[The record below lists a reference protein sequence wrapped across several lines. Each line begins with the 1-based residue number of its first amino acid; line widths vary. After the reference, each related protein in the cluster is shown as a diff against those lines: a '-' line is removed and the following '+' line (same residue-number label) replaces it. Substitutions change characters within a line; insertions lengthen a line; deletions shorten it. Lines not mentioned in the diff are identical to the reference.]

1 MSRLCV
7 AAPFAVGVALLGA
20 QSAVAVRTNMPYA
33 DARPIL
39 SKLPADLM
47 PAALRGLTS
56 LDLEAA
62 WPKWVSSRDREIRA
76 RLARGDDDSVINFLL
91 FGVTFTKQPRI
102 TERNMDDRLANSTSI
117 VQGRIADMAAGIASP
132 GSNGRLQFA
141 RAVVQRKGIDP
152 GQATGRDKVRSY
164 LNGEVKR
171 FLAER
176 EAVADRAAGLA
187 AQAQNDP
194 DVASEAASLF
204 QNRGLSSDTTI
215 FIDFAIEESLKAI
228 KSSRL
233 LAVAPGSLRRIAI
246 VGPGFDF
253 TDKREGYD
261 FYPPQTIQPFA
272 VLDSL
277 IRLGLA
283 KRDDLKVTTFDLSP
297 RINQHLQGARER
309 ARAGGAYVL
318 QLPRETAYPW
328 NPLLMAYWRH
338 LGDNVGEETPAVASP
353 PGVKMR
359 AVRIRPS
366 VVLSVTPQDLNL
378 VLQRLAPLAD
388 NEQFDLI
395 IATNILIYYDDFEQ
409 ALALAN
415 VWKMLR
421 PGGLFLV
428 NSASKLISSTGYTDV
443 RYSQQ
448 SSSKD
453 RVFWYQ
459 KSNGRD

>member
-1 MSRLCV
+1 MKRLWV
-7 AAPFAVGVALLGA
+7 AALIAEGVAVLGA
-20 QSAVAVRTNMPYA
+20 QSAVPVRRNIPYA

-39 SKLPADLM
+39 SKLPVDLL
-47 PAALRGLTS
+47 PASLRSLTS

-62 WPKWVSSRDREIRA
+62 WPEWVSRRDREIRA
-76 RLARGDDDSVINFLL
+76 RVARGDDDSIVNFLL

-102 TERNMDDRLANSTSI
+102 TERNMDDGLADSENI
-117 VQGRIADMAAGIASP
+117 MRARIADMAAGIESP

-141 RAVVQRKGIDP
+141 RAVVQRMGIDP
-152 GQATGRDKVRSY
+152 SQRAGRDEVQKY
-164 LNGEVKR
+164 LNGELKR

-176 EAVADRAAGLA
+176 KAVAERASSLA

-194 DVASEAASLF
+194 DTFASEAASLF

-215 FIDFAIEESLKAI
+215 AIDFAIEESLKAI

-233 LAVAPGSLRRIAI
+233 LAVVPGSVRRVAI
-246 VGPGFDF
+246 VGPGLDF
-253 TDKREGYD
+253 TDKREGFD

-283 KRDDLKVTTFDLSP
+283 KRDVLKVTTIDLSP
-297 RINQHLQGARER
+297 RINQHLESAR
-309 ARAGGAYVL
+309 ARAGEAYVV
-318 QLPRETAYPW
+318 QLPLETAKPW

-338 LGDNVGEETPAVASP
+338 LGETVAEETTAVASP
-353 PGVKMR
+353 PEVEMR
-359 AVRIRPS
+359 AVRMRPS
-366 VVLSVTPQDLNL
+366 VVLSVTPQDLNI
-378 VLQRLAPLAD
+378 VLQRLAPLAEND
-388 NEQFDLI
+388 QFDLV

-421 PGGLFLV
+421 PGGLFVV
-428 NSASKLISSTGYTDV
+428 NSPSRLISPTGYIDV
-443 RYSQQ
+443 HYGQQ
-448 SSSKD
+448 SSGGD

-459 KSNGRD
+459 KSKNRD

>member
-1 MSRLCV
+1 
-7 AAPFAVGVALLGA
+7 
-20 QSAVAVRTNMPYA
+20 
-33 DARPIL
+33 
-39 SKLPADLM
+39 
-47 PAALRGLTS
+47 
-56 LDLEAA
+56 
-62 WPKWVSSRDREIRA
+62 VSIRDREIRA
-76 RLARGDDDSVINFLL
+76 RLARGDDDSVVNFLL
-91 FGVTFTKQPRI
+91 FGVTFTKQRRI
-102 TERNMDDRLANSTSI
+102 TERDLDEGLANSVSI
-117 VQGRIADMAAGIASP
+117 VQARIADIAAGIASP
-132 GSNGRLQFA
+132 GANERLQFA
-141 RAVVQRKGIDP
+141 GAVIQRRGIDP
-152 GQATGRDKVRSY
+152 GQRTGRDEVRSY

-176 EAVADRAAGLA
+176 EAVAERAGSLA

-194 DVASEAASLF
+194 DVVASGAASLF

-233 LAVAPGSLRRIAI
+233 LAVVPGSLRRIAI
-246 VGPGFDF
+246 VGPGLDF

-272 VLDSL
+272 VMDSL

-283 KRDDLKVTTFDLSP
+283 KRDRLKVTTFDLSP
-297 RINQHLQGARER
+297 RINQQLQGAQER

-318 QLPRETAYPW
+318 QLPLETAKPW
-328 NPLLMAYWRH
+328 NPLLTAYWRH

-353 PGVKMR
+353 PAVKMR

-366 VVLSVTPQDLNL
+366 VVLSVTPQDLNI
-378 VLQRLAPLAD
+378 VLQRLAPLAA
-388 NEQFDLI
+388 NEQFDLV
-395 IATNILIYYDDFEQ
+395 IATNILVYYDDFEQ

-428 NSASKLISSTGYTDV
+428 NSPSKLISSAGYTDV

-448 SSSKD
+448 SNGAD

-459 KSNGRD
+459 KSR